1 MGKHKERDGKRRG
14 KRNAEAYR
22 ARREEKRKEKC
33 RNIKS
38 ETGREEERE
47 MRKHKERDGKHFCS
61 RHFPV
66 IVMLR
71 GGVASC
77 YM

>member
-1 MGKHKERDGKRRG
+1 MRKLKEQEGRG
-14 KRNAEAYR
+14 K
-22 ARREEKRKEKC
+22 EKWG
-33 RNIKS
+33 NIKS